1 MLSVT
6 VHPLPSG
13 AEQSELRAPI
23 IHAGVAPVR
32 ALSAGIVRIAA
43 GGHAMPHA
51 HARSETVLFIVAG
64 VAATLAG
71 DRLERVVL
79 HAPGSVLYIGP
90 GIPHAAVNLCAADE
104 VTALEARTEPRF
116 DDVVP
121 LPELADLAVSRI
133 AEVRRHY
140 AAGEF
145 DEQLAIPTSAMI
157 AAVPGRG

>member
-1 MLSVT
+1 MLNIT
-6 VHPLPSG
+6 VQPLPPA

-43 GGHAMPHA
+43 GGHARPHT
-51 HARSETVLFIVAG
+51 HARSETVLHIVAG

-71 DRLERVVL
+71 DRLERVVV

-90 GIPHAAVNLCAADE
+90 GIPHAAVNLSAE
-104 VTALEARTEPRF
+104 GVVTALEARTEPRF

-121 LPELADLAVSRI
+121 LPELDDLAVSRI
-133 AEVRRHY
+133 AEVGRQY

-145 DEQLAIPTSAMI
+145 EELLAAPTSAMI
-157 AAVPGRG
+157 VTRAA